1 MTYRISSLAISAVMN
16 ETRNEQE
23 DNLRRYLLHELDDP
37 EQEQIEM
44 RLLTDK
50 EFSRQLAIAQEDL
63 IDDFV
68 TAKLSD
74 HERERFRNYYLI
86 TPDRQQKIGFAT
98 ALDRYV
104 IEREP
109 SSKPDFINGLF
120 TFIYARPFKTAISF
134 AGLLLIFAALALYVQ
149 RGPHRDLK
157 QEFVRL
163 NRSEET
169 DSKSLL
175 VLKQNSDNT
184 RVLALRQNVVR
195 EDAESRSV
203 EITSGVVLVRLLLE
217 IGEGAYDRFNGTLQ
231 TSSGQNLATVENL
244 KARDE
249 SGALFVVVNIPA
261 EFLTHG
267 DYQLR
272 LTGIG
277 SDGRATDVGPY
288 PFHVVRR

>member
-1 MTYRISSLAISAVMN
+1 MN

-23 DNLRRYLLHELDDP
+23 DNLRRYLLHELEDQ

-50 EFSRQLAIAQEDL
+50 EFSRRLAIAQEDL

-74 HERERFRNYYLI
+74 HESERFRKYYLSA
-86 TPDRQQKIGFAT
+86 PERQQKIGFAT
-98 ALDRYV
+98 ALNRYV
-104 IEREP
+104 SEREP
-109 SSKPDFINGLF
+109 SRKPGFINALL

-134 AGLLLIFAALALYVQ
+134 AGLLLIFGALAWYVQ
-149 RGPHRDLK
+149 RRPQTDLK

-163 NRSEET
+163 NRPEET

-195 EDAESRSV
+195 EDAESRTV

-217 IGEGAYDRFNGTLQ
+217 IGEGAYTRFNGTLE
-231 TSSGQNLATVENL
+231 TSSGQALATVENL
-244 KARDE
+244 KPGDE
-249 SGALFVVVNIPA
+249 SGALFVVINIPG
-261 EFLTHG
+261 EFLRGG

-277 SDGRATDVGPY
+277 NDGRATDLGPY